1 MVGWDEI
8 RKRRYQKQTEMGLLD
23 GSWDLSPRDN
33 SVQAWENVPQNQK
46 PLWDMRMATYAAMID
61 CMDQGVGRIVQTL
74 ETNDAIDNTLILF
87 LSDNGGCAETAGT
100 NDIAIIG
107 TPATNESYRTAW
119 ANASNTPFRLYK
131 SYVHEGGVSSPLIVQ
146 WPKGLTAA
154 KGSFCNTLGHVID
167 FMPTFLE
174 LADAEYPKQYAG
186 NEIYPLPG
194 KSLVPTF
201 AGQDVPREAIYFE
214 HEVNRAVRKGQWKL
228 VSRATFRPPYTGPW
242 ELYDLE
248 KDRTETNNLAAQHAD
263 VVAEMTAMWDD
274 WAKQNNV
281 YPLDGRG
288 WNVKI
293 RASVR

>member
-1 MVGWDEI
+1 MPE
-8 RKRRYQKQTEMGLLD
+8 
-23 GSWDLSPRDN
+23 
-33 SVQAWENVPQNQK
+33 NQK

-154 KGSFCNTLGHVID
+154 KGSFCNTFGHVID

-174 LADAEYPKQYAG
+174 LAGAEYPKQYAG

-201 AGQDVPREAIYFE
+201 
-214 HEVNRAVRKGQWKL
+214 
-228 VSRATFRPPYTGPW
+228 SRAGRPEGS
-242 ELYDLE
+242 DLLRARSQTAPCE
-248 KDRTETNNLAAQHAD
+248 RANGNSYPSHLSPSLHRTMGTL
-263 VVAEMTAMWDD
+263 
-274 WAKQNNV
+274 
-281 YPLDGRG
+281 
-288 WNVKI
+288 
-293 RASVR
+293 